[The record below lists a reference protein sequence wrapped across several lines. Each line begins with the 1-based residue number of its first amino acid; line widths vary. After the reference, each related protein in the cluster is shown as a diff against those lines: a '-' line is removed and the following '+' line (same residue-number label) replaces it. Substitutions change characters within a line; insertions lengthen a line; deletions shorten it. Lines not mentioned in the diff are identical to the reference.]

1 MSGDELLLRAL
12 RWGIGRLGRQNLF
25 TWSLMLVT
33 VMILIQGLAENVRNL
48 DTGLLWSIALPGLL
62 LGWVISRWREKNL
75 YTLVI
80 ALLAG
85 WGVIVL
91 RVGNLESL
99 VLQSLYALTDL
110 FVQAIRWKPGLPYP
124 DTGQFLEFLAE
135 FGRRAG
141 ILTERVIHWAN
152 LVMQRQTPNDPAAI
166 TASWCVAIW
175 LVTFWTAWNFWRGR
189 VIRGLIPATA
199 LLGAVLSF
207 SGQNGFLLIPLFC
220 VALVMSARYAFI
232 SQVSRWQKENI
243 DYSEDLNFDLTLSVT
258 LILSVLVVAMVLAPW
273 FSYPR
278 VIDFVREVSRSRQ
291 ETRAPNSA
299 GQQAK
304 NNPGPPI
311 GLALG
316 LQQHPSPAP
325 PSAISRLVSTGM
337 PQEHLLGSGAE
348 LSHTVV
354 MVVSVISQ
362 TVLNPTPEEAR
373 LSQAT
378 LAVQRP
384 YWQAAAYDLY
394 LGYGWA
400 TNSATQIR
408 YSGGQAALTT
418 AALPASGLLL
428 EQHVQYVGDSF
439 QPGGII
445 YAAGDLVNASQDY
458 QVAWRNPPD
467 NASENAPADIFT
479 AASPAVDYQAV
490 SYLPRATVD
499 QLRKAGNQYPPWI
512 SQHYLQLPR
521 TLPARV
527 RSLAI
532 ELTAT
537 ESTPYDQ
544 AHAIEQY
551 LRTFPYTLQL
561 PKPSSGVDLVD
572 YFLFDLKKGYC
583 DYDAS
588 AMVVLSRAA
597 GLPAR
602 LVIGYATGTYDEAH
616 QRFVVTEADAHSW
629 PEIYFPGYGWVR
641 FEPTGGRSGL
651 DRPASTA
658 SSIEVPQVDL
668 AQTVSPFPGNSY
680 IKVILF
686 TLASLV
692 LLALAGL
699 LVWNFSEPWRLVRLP
714 AGAAVRRVYHQI
726 HQYAHRLENRPLT
739 GATPAEISRSLVDK
753 IERLQAET
761 QWVAYFNEARSDLEG
776 LTAIYNQHIYSPHA
790 VDRQGQQNTIH
801 AWSALRRRL
810 LLVQLACKLPIM
822 RMLMRQL
829 AKSGTISTHRSS

>member
-1 MSGDELLLRAL
+1 MSGGEPLLRFL
-12 RWGIGRLGRQNLF
+12 RWSSGRIGRQNLF
-25 TWSLMLVT
+25 TWLLMLVT
-33 VMILIQGLAENVRNL
+33 VVILIQGLVENVRNL

-62 LGWVISRWREKNL
+62 LGWVISRWRQKNL
-75 YTLVI
+75 FTLVI

-99 VLQSLYALTDL
+99 VLQGLYAFIDL
-110 FVQAIRWKPGLPYP
+110 VVQTMRWRPGLPYP
-124 DTGQFLEFLAE
+124 EAGPFLEYLAE
-135 FGRRAG
+135 FFQRAG
-141 ILTERVIHWAN
+141 VLTTRVIHWAN

-166 TASWCVAIW
+166 AASWCAAIW

-189 VIRGLIPATA
+189 VIRGLIPTTA

-207 SGQNGFLLIPLFC
+207 SGQNGFALIPLFC
-220 VALVMSARYAFI
+220 VALVMSARHAFT
-232 SQVSRWQKENI
+232 SQVLRWQNENI
-243 DYSEDLNFDLTLSVT
+243 DYSEDLNFDLAFSVT
-258 LILSVLVVAMVLAPW
+258 LILSALVVAMVLAPW

-278 VIDFVREVSRSRQ
+278 VVDFVREISRSHQ
-291 ETRAPNSA
+291 ETRAPRNASQPA
-299 GQQAK
+299 D

-337 PQEHLLGSGAE
+337 PQEHLLGSGTE

-362 TVLNPTPEEAR
+362 TVLNPSPEKDR
-373 LSQAT
+373 LSQST
-378 LAVQRP
+378 MVIQRP
-384 YWQAAAYDLY
+384 YWQAAAYDIY

-400 TNSATQIR
+400 TSTATQIR
-408 YSGGQAALTT
+408 YSGGQAVLTP
-418 AALPASGLLL
+418 AALPVSSMLL
-428 EQHVQYVGDSF
+428 EQQVQYVGDSF

-458 QVAWRNPPD
+458 QVAWRNPPE

-490 SYLPRATVD
+490 SYFPQATID

-544 AHAIEQY
+544 AQAIEQY

-561 PKPSSGVDLVD
+561 PKPPSGVDLVD

-588 AMVVLSRAA
+588 AMVVLARAA

-616 QRFVVTEADAHSW
+616 QRYVITEADAHSW

-668 AQTVSPFPGNSY
+668 AQTVSPFPISTY
-680 IKVILF
+680 FKVALF

-699 LVWNFSEPWRLVRLP
+699 LVWNTSESWRLVRLP
-714 AGAAVRRVYHQI
+714 AGAAVGRIYHQI
-726 HQYAHRLENRPLT
+726 HQYAHRLGDQPLA
-739 GATPAEISRSLVDK
+739 GATPNEISQSLVGE

-761 QWVAYFNEARSDLEG
+761 HWVAYFDKARSNLEG
-776 LTAIYNQHIYSPHA
+776 ITAIYNQHIYSPRA
-790 VDRQGQQNTIH
+790 VDRQGQKNTIH
-801 AWSALRRRL
+801 AWSALHRRL
-810 LLVQLACKLPIM
+810 LLVQLAGKLPVI
-822 RMLMRQL
+822 RKLMRQL
-829 AKSGTISTHRSS
+829 AKSGTISTHKSS

>member
-1 MSGDELLLRAL
+1 MSGEELLLRAL
-12 RWGIGRLGRQNLF
+12 RWSIGRLGRQNLI

-75 YTLVI
+75 YTLSI

-85 WGVIVL
+85 WGIIVL
-91 RVGNLESL
+91 RVGNLENL
-99 VLQSLYALTDL
+99 VLQGLYALADL
-110 FVQAIRWKPGLPYP
+110 VVQAIRWRAGLPYP
-124 DTGQFLEFLAE
+124 NAGPFLEILAE
-135 FGRRAG
+135 FLQRAG
-141 ILTERVIHWAN
+141 VLTIRVIHWAN
-152 LVMQRQTPNDPAAI
+152 LVLQRQTPNDPAAI
-166 TASWCVAIW
+166 AASWCVVIW
-175 LVTFWTAWNFWRGR
+175 LVTFWTAWHFWRGR
-189 VIRGLIPATA
+189 VIRGLIPSTA

-220 VALVMSARYAFI
+220 VALVMSARNAFI

-258 LILSVLVVAMVLAPW
+258 LVLSVLVVAMVLAPW

-278 VIDFVREVSRSRQ
+278 VVDFVREVSRSRQ
-291 ETRAPNSA
+291 ESSA
-299 GQQAK
+299 GQPAK

-311 GLALG
+311 GLAFG

-362 TVLNPTPEEAR
+362 TVLNPSPEEAR

-378 LAVQRP
+378 LVAQKP
-384 YWQAAAYDLY
+384 YWQAAAYDQY

-400 TNSATQIR
+400 TSSATQIR
-408 YSGGQAALTT
+408 YTGGQAALTT
-418 AALPASGLLL
+418 AALPVSSLLL

-445 YAAGDLVNASQDY
+445 YAAGDLVKASQDY
-458 QVAWRNPPD
+458 RVAWRNPPD
-467 NASENAPADIFT
+467 NASKNAPVDIFT

-490 SYLPRATVD
+490 SYLPRSTID

-512 SQHYLQLPR
+512 SQHYLQLPN

-561 PKPSSGVDLVD
+561 PKPPSGVDLVD

-588 AMVVLSRAA
+588 AMVVLARAA

-629 PEIYFPGYGWVR
+629 PEIYFPGYGWIR

-658 SSIEVPQVDL
+658 GSIEVPQVDL
-668 AQTVSPFPGNSY
+668 AQTVSPFPGGIY
-680 IKVILF
+680 FKVALF

-692 LLALAGL
+692 LLALGSL
-699 LVWNFSEPWRLVRLP
+699 LVWNFSESWRLVKLP
-714 AGAAVRRVYHQI
+714 AGAAIRQVYHQI
-726 HQYAHRLENRPLT
+726 HQYAHRLADRPLT
-739 GATPAEISRSLVDK
+739 GATPAEISRSLVDQ

-761 QWVAYFNEARSDLEG
+761 QWVAYFENARSDLEG
-776 LTAIYNQHIYSPHA
+776 ITAIYSQHIYSPHP
-790 VDRQGQQNTIH
+790 VNRQSQQNTIH

-810 LLVQLACKLPIM
+810 LLVQLAHKLPIM
-822 RMLMRQL
+822 RILMRQL
-829 AKSGTISTHRSS
+829 TKSGTISTHRSS